1 MHIYSDKDKKKVII
15 KLYEEKKNLM
25 NLMGMNYNDNEV
37 KQILD
42 ESIENT
48 ENSDMIKSKDFCNI
62 F

>member
-1 MHIYSDKDKKKVII
+1 
-15 KLYEEKKNLM
+15 M

-42 ESIENT
+42 DSIENT